1 MNRRSFL
8 QRSAVTGS
16 LVSSGC
22 ASLDLEA
29 LAPPTNA
36 LPSHEEVSKILAELD
51 RQLGAVRSPEAR
63 HPLLRAV
70 AERDDERRGH
80 RLAVSALEALLVT
93 GSFRVQPLEVQAH
106 PEMQRRI
113 RGALPGID
121 GAATDMREHLASYTP
136 TERADLTRRL
146 RRDPK
151 LFERIADALDEEAA
165 RGGIDQMRRLHTR
178 RIVAHAGARLS
189 HSSELFIDE
198 IVQKVD
204 RLRERDHSLEATER
218 RLVAR
223 LGELGHAELVLRARR
238 AEEAWA
244 SVAVGPRLAQLGPQP
259 APPHGSAY
267 GAPPAAP
274 RGPAYGAQQASA
286 QAAARGAQRGAA
298 PGAPKAPSSGVNDL
312 VIAGGVLMGLTAV
325 SGLAGGHILAS
336 GEIGGAFLLTLGGV
350 MLLVGLILLI
360 VGAVSD

>member
-8 QRSAVTGS
+8 QRSAVTGG

-22 ASLDLEA
+22 ASLDLGA
-29 LAPPTNA
+29 LAPQANA
-36 LPSHEEVSKILAELD
+36 LPSNEEVSKILAELD
-51 RQLGAVRSPEAR
+51 RQLAVVRSPVPR
-63 HPLLRAV
+63 HPLLQAV
-70 AERDDERRGH
+70 TERQDERRG
-80 RLAVSALEALLVT
+80 RELAVSALEALLVT
-93 GSFRVQPLEVQAH
+93 GSFRVQPLEVQVH

-113 RGALPGID
+113 HGALPGID
-121 GAATDMREHLASYTP
+121 RSATDMRDHLASYTP

-151 LFERIADALDEEAA
+151 LFDRIADALDDEAA

-204 RLRERDHSLEATER
+204 RLRERDHSLEASER

-223 LGELGHAELVLRARR
+223 LGEVGHAKLVARARQ
-238 AEEAWA
+238 AESDWA
-244 SVAVGPRLAQLGPQP
+244 GVAVGPRLAQLAPQP
-259 APPHGSAY
+259 APPHD
-267 GAPPAAP
+267 APQRARPVAAP
-274 RGPAYGAQQASA
+274 VSR
-286 QAAARGAQRGAA
+286 AA
-298 PGAPKAPSSGVNDL
+298 PVAPKPPSTGVNGLL
-312 VIAGGVLMGLTAV
+312 VAGGVLMGLTAIA
-325 SGLAGGHILAS
+325 GLGGGLIVAS
-336 GEIGGAFLLTLGGV
+336 GEIAGGFLLTLGGV

-360 VGAVSD
+360 VGAVRD

>member
-22 ASLDLEA
+22 ASLDLGA
-29 LAPPTNA
+29 LAPETNA

-51 RQLGAVRSPEAR
+51 RQLGQVHRPEVR
-63 HPLLRAV
+63 HPLLQAV
-70 AERDDERRGH
+70 SERGDERRG
-80 RLAVSALEALLVT
+80 RQLAVSALEALLLT
-93 GSFRVQPLEVQAH
+93 GSFRVQPLEVQVH

-113 RGALPGID
+113 RGAMPSIER
-121 GAATDMREHLASYTP
+121 ATSDMRDHLAGYTP

-146 RRDPK
+146 RRDPE
-151 LFERIADALDEEAA
+151 LFERIADALDAEAA
-165 RGGIDQMRRLHTR
+165 QGGIDQMRRLHTR

-198 IVQKVD
+198 LVQKVD
-204 RLRERDHSLEATER
+204 RLRERDHSLEASER

-223 LGELGHAELVLRARR
+223 LGEAGHAELVTRARQ
-238 AEEAWA
+238 AEEDWA
-244 SVAVGPRLAQLGPQP
+244 RVGVGPNLAQLGAQP
-259 APPHGSAY
+259 APPQAWPYGAQPAAPY
-267 GAPPAAP
+267 GAPPGAQTAAP
-274 RGPAYGAQQASA
+274 PRVAPG
-286 QAAARGAQRGAA
+286 
-298 PGAPKAPSSGVNDL
+298 PGAPKAASSGVNGLL
-312 VIAGGVLMGLTAV
+312 VAGGVLMGLTAV
-325 SGLAGGHILAS
+325 SGLAGGLILAS

-350 MLLVGLILLI
+350 LLLVGLILLI